1 MIAFTYDLSTAV
13 GQVRLFS
20 GDNDPEGLNRSGGD
34 RTRTDEEIAALL
46 AQSGNCVR
54 LAAAQLLEI
63 KAAQYASQA
72 MEIAQGSLRQ
82 DFRMRSRRLMEAA
95 AALRASADAPPLWNP
110 PSQSAPFTAG
120 DGGTMEGW

>member
-1 MIAFTYDLSTAV
+1 
-13 GQVRLFS
+13 
-20 GDNDPEGLNRSGGD
+20 LNRSGGD